1 MRERSVVLATHQPD
15 LGDIGPFANAIAG
28 QYRIERELGS
38 GGMASV
44 YLAIDV
50 PDFTT
55 VPLAVSG
62 LIVGPYG
69 SPRVPVAETP
79 VQLPFVPSVDREFF
93 STDTL
98 RVYFEIASKRP
109 NATIPVKVEIVAA
122 DGKTVKS
129 ASPSLEPVDL
139 GKLDI
144 QVPLTGLPAGAYI
157 LRVTATDQGK
167 SATRET
173 GFIVK

>member
-1 MRERSVVLATHQPD
+1 MCATT
-15 LGDIGPFANAIAG
+15 
-28 QYRIERELGS
+28 E
-38 GGMASV
+38 
-44 YLAIDV
+44 
-50 PDFTT
+50 
-55 VPLAVSG
+55 
-62 LIVGPYG
+62 
-69 SPRVPVAETP
+69 
-79 VQLPFVPSVDREFF
+79 
-93 STDTL
+93 
-98 RVYFEIASKRP
+98 P